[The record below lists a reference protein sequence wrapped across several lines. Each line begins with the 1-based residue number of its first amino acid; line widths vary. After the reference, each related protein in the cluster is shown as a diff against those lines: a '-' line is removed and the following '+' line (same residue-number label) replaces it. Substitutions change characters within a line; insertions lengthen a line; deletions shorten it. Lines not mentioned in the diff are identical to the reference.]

1 MKTFIFI
8 SNFLVIFNLF
18 AFSESMLDNDY
29 HCNDIENLVNNQIFN
44 INIHEQLYL
53 KCPKNEIIE
62 IAFLISKGDKYE
74 EENNPKL
81 AYENYQLGLIKIE
94 KNNIKLFEEYKFYLN
109 KKINNYQN
117 TKIHISSKIDN
128 KEILINS
135 ENLENYIAPRSNA
148 TRDANLEKFS
158 IIKGIPLN
166 FESGSFKIKNGVN
179 LAQAQEIGKFL
190 SKPDYINRVIYI
202 TGYTDTQGN
211 YQNNQ
216 ILSFKRANELKNY
229 LILHFNLKSEYL
241 KAEGYGEI
249 MPICNFGEKQKNL
262 GEYSCSG
269 EENYTKSRRVTLEYG
284 E

>member
-1 MKTFIFI
+1 MKIFIFI

-18 AFSESMLDNDY
+18 AFSQSMLNNDY
-29 HCNDIENLVNNQIFN
+29 DCNDVENLVNNQNFN

-53 KCPKNEIIE
+53 NCPKNEIIE

-74 EENNPKL
+74 EEQDFKL
-81 AYENYQLGLIKIE
+81 AYKNYNLALIKIE
-94 KNNIKLFEEYKFYLN
+94 KNNVKLFEEYKFYLN
-109 KKINNYQN
+109 KRINNYQN
-117 TKIHISSKIDN
+117 TKTNISSRIHTN
-128 KEILINS
+128 AIINS
-135 ENLENYIAPRSNA
+135 ENLENYIAPRSNV
-148 TRDANLEKFS
+148 TRDANLENFS

-190 SKPDYINRVIYI
+190 SKPDYINKVIYI

-216 ILSFKRANELKNY
+216 ILSLKRANELKNY
-229 LILHFNLKSEYL
+229 LILYFNLKFENL

-249 MPICNFGEKQKNL
+249 MPICNFGKKQKIL
-262 GEYSCSG
+262 EEYSCSG